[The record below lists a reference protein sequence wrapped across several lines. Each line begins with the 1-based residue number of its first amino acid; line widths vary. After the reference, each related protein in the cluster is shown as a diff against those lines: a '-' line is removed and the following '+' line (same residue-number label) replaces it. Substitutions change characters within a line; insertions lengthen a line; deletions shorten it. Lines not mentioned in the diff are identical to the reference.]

1 MCYYYLSVLSFA
13 SELGDELHIVIAFG
27 NSQKS
32 PKNILF
38 PGWGIPARQ
47 FGGGGGSS
55 GRWEEEKVDQET
67 AKDSRSGWWSRD
79 QVMIV
84 LTALVS
90 D

>member
-1 MCYYYLSVLSFA
+1 MCYYYLLISSKA
-13 SELGDELHIVIAFG
+13 SELRDQLHIIIAFQ

-32 PKNILF
+32 PKNIPL
-38 PGWGIPARQ
+38 PGWDVPARQ
-47 FGGGGGSS
+47 LWGGGGSS

-67 AKDSRSGWWSRD
+67 AKDSPSGWSSRD

-84 LTALVS
+84 LTAQVS